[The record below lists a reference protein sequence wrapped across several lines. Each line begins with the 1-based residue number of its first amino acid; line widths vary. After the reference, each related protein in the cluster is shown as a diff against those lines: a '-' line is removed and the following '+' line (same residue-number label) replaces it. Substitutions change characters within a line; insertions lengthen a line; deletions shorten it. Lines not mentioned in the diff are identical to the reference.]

1 MSGAPRVPR
10 RLVACPGCGTL
21 VAYSPE
27 NPWRPFCSE
36 RCRQTD
42 LGAWASEAYRIPL
55 RDDDPD
61 AALGEEGEDGGTG
74 PAPSRE

>member
-1 MSGAPRVPR
+1 MSGEPGTPRRRVP
-10 RLVACPGCGTL
+10 CPGCGAL

-55 RDDDPD
+55 REGDPD
-61 AALGEEGEDGGTG
+61 APPDDAG
-74 PAPSRE
+74 PPAAVPGKAPDK